1 MLERIGAGEGD
12 RFFQMGCAHSTF
24 GDDDG
29 GGSCMGARD
38 GRPLP
43 PPARELVNAG
53 SSGEKVAW
61 SSTSLIF
68 SAAGVVR
75 RGRGRWR
82 RQRKRGEVENKS
94 WLLAEARAEAEAAA
108 AADPGSVHSSFR
120 FSFGSQT
127 EAEETMEN
135 AATPTA
141 TAVLLLVSL
150 EDEGDRLGN
159 GDAHSNKRRQWQGL
173 EVLERSISSAA
184 ADLVRFSYS
193 EIRSAT
199 RGFSKGRE
207 LGMGG
212 LSRVYKGRIGAR
224 RKAVAIKRV
233 EGRDRDSAKA
243 FCRELMIATS
253 LRSPFVVPLLGFCID
268 QEGIFLVYKYV
279 SGGSLD
285 HHLHR
290 QEKKKGRGKVLSWE
304 VRYKVAMGIAHAVE
318 YLHFGTDRCVIHR
331 DIKPSNI
338 LLTSN
343 NAPKLC
349 DFGLATWTHGPSVPF
364 LCKSVKGTFGYLA
377 PEYFQHG
384 KLSDKTDVYAF
395 GVVLLELITG
405 QKAIDRNRPQGEE
418 NLVLWANPLLRQ
430 GTMAAGELIDPR
442 LKPGSYRPSEMS
454 RMIHA
459 ATACLNSEETGRP
472 NILEVI
478 GMLQGEDA
486 CSDWSMLMA
495 NGCLTGYGARSH
507 DASAKSDMSSHL
519 ALAML
524 GVSDEE
530 EDLYDR

>member
-1 MLERIGAGEGD
+1 
-12 RFFQMGCAHSTF
+12 MGCAHSTF

-38 GRPLP
+38 GRPP

-53 SSGEKVAW
+53 SLGEKVAW
-61 SSTSLIF
+61 RSTSLIF

-75 RGRGRWR
+75 RGRSR

-94 WLLAEARAEAEAAA
+94 WLLAEARAEAEA

-159 GDAHSNKRRQWQGL
+159 GDAHSNKRRQRQGL

-224 RKAVAIKRV
+224 RRAVAIKRV

-318 YLHFGTDRCVIHR
+318 YLHFGADRCVIHR

-343 NAPKLC
+343 KAPM
-349 DFGLATWTHGPSVPF
+349 
-364 LCKSVKGTFGYLA
+364 
-377 PEYFQHG
+377 
-384 KLSDKTDVYAF
+384 
-395 GVVLLELITG
+395 
-405 QKAIDRNRPQGEE
+405 
-418 NLVLWANPLLRQ
+418 ANPLLRQ
-430 GTMAAGELIDPR
+430 GTMAAEELIDPR
-442 LKPGSYRPSEMS
+442 LKPGCYRSSEMS

-478 GMLQGEDA
+478 GMLRGEDA
-486 CSDWSMLMA
+486 CSSDWSMLRA
-495 NGCLTGYGARSH
+495 NGCLAGYGAQPH
-507 DASAKSDMSSHL
+507 DASAAKSDMSGHL

>member
-1 MLERIGAGEGD
+1 
-12 RFFQMGCAHSTF
+12 MGCAHSTF

-38 GRPLP
+38 GRPPP

-150 EDEGDRLGN
+150 EDEGNRLGN

-199 RGFSKGRE
+199 RGFSKGTN
-207 LGMGG
+207 LPL
-212 LSRVYKGRIGAR
+212 LSLDCSLACLHWVGDKRSPANTRKGAR
-224 RKAVAIKRV
+224 
-233 EGRDRDSAKA
+233 
-243 FCRELMIATS
+243 
-253 LRSPFVVPLLGFCID
+253 
-268 QEGIFLVYKYV
+268 
-279 SGGSLD
+279 
-285 HHLHR
+285 
-290 QEKKKGRGKVLSWE
+290 
-304 VRYKVAMGIAHAVE
+304 
-318 YLHFGTDRCVIHR
+318 
-331 DIKPSNI
+331 
-338 LLTSN
+338 
-343 NAPKLC
+343 
-349 DFGLATWTHGPSVPF
+349 HG
-364 LCKSVKGTFGYLA
+364 
-377 PEYFQHG
+377 
-384 KLSDKTDVYAF
+384 
-395 GVVLLELITG
+395 
-405 QKAIDRNRPQGEE
+405 RPQ
-418 NLVLWANPLLRQ
+418 
-430 GTMAAGELIDPR
+430 
-442 LKPGSYRPSEMS
+442 S
-454 RMIHA
+454 
-459 ATACLNSEETGRP
+459 
-472 NILEVI
+472 
-478 GMLQGEDA
+478 
-486 CSDWSMLMA
+486 
-495 NGCLTGYGARSH
+495 
-507 DASAKSDMSSHL
+507 
-519 ALAML
+519 
-524 GVSDEE
+524 GV
-530 EDLYDR
+530 